1 MSEIQRGAVW
11 RVPTVGRDRTV
22 VIIEN
27 NAVIRL
33 HPGGILCA
41 LIQEAEDALDTLVTV
56 PITIPVHGVVMAPDV
71 AAFRPKRF
79 EEGKLLGHLSGED
92 MERVERAL
100 RAVLD
105 L

>member
-1 MSEIQRGAVW
+1 MTDIQRGAVW
-11 RVPTVGRDRTV
+11 RVPTVGRERTV
-22 VIIEN
+22 LVIEN

-41 LIQEAEDALDTLVTV
+41 LIQEADNALDTLVTV
-56 PITIPVHGVVMAPDV
+56 PIEHPVRGVVMAPDI
-71 AAFRPKRF
+71 AAFRPQRF
-79 EEGKLLGHLSGED
+79 EQGKFEGYVSAED
-92 MERVERAL
+92 MERVERAV